1 MRRLLFL
8 TLTGLGLFAP
18 SVYAQ
23 LPGLVSTPLANGG
36 QSWSLSVQTLVFI
49 TSLTFIPAILL
60 MMTSFTRIIIVFG
73 LLRNALGTPS
83 APPNQVLLGLAL
95 FLTFFIMSPVI
106 DKIYTEAYQ
115 PFSED
120 KISMQVA
127 LEKGAQ
133 PLREFMLRQTREADL
148 ALFARLANTGEL
160 QGPEAVPMRILL
172 PAYVTS
178 ELKTAFQIG
187 FTIFIPFLII
197 DLVIASVLMALGM
210 MMVPPATI
218 ALPFK
223 IMLFVLVDGWQR
235 WSARWRRVSTVEER
249 AMTPESVMMMGTEA
263 MKVAIA
269 VAAPL
274 LLVALVTGLI
284 ISILQ
289 AATQIN
295 EMTLSFIPKII
306 AVFVAI
312 IVAGPWMLN
321 LLLDYMRNLFTN
333 LPYIIG

>member
-1 MRRLLFL
+1 MRRLFPFALA
-8 TLTGLGLFAP
+8 GLWLVAP
-18 SVYAQ
+18 AAFAQ
-23 LPGLVSTPLANGG
+23 LPGLISQPIAGGG
-36 QSWSLSVQTLVFI
+36 QSWSLPVQTLVFI
-49 TSLTFIPAILL
+49 TSLTFLPAMLL

-106 DKIYTEAYQ
+106 DKIYTDAYQ
-115 PFSED
+115 PFSES
-120 KISMQVA
+120 KISVDVA
-127 LEKGAQ
+127 LERGAQ

-148 ALFARLANTGEL
+148 ALFARLSNSPPI
-160 QGPEAVPMRILL
+160 QGPEAVSMRILL

-223 IMLFVLVDGWQR
+223 LMLFVLVDGWQ
-235 WSARWRRVSTVEER
+235 
-249 AMTPESVMMMGTEA
+249 
-263 MKVAIA
+263 
-269 VAAPL
+269 
-274 LLVALVTGLI
+274 LLVGSLA
-284 ISILQ
+284 Q
-289 AATQIN
+289 
-295 EMTLSFIPKII
+295 SF
-306 AVFVAI
+306 
-312 IVAGPWMLN
+312 
-321 LLLDYMRNLFTN
+321 YS
-333 LPYIIG
+333 